1 MGPNRK
7 AILAPPT
14 SYISSSSAFLTYS
27 CSACFKERPKEPHDE
42 IAEQDD
48 TDELL
53 RKLRKK
59 YLRIRFEIK
68 RGMGELQRTSEPSVL
83 REIGLGTESFY
94 TLARLFRFPRTRD
107 HAPGSSTRRRLR
119 ASQHR
124 QYDLAY
130 RHQLHGRNR
139 IRRRASQS
147 KTHRPLRTHLLRW
160 SQCLL
165 GDARV
170 GGIIDAWIT
179 PLRTLRKTNAEELKA
194 LGDDGKRAVRL
205 AELNVETGV
214 GNLMGNWI
222 VEEAVRERGLTV
234 HGVLYDVACGKIRD
248 LQVGTAGSSAATQ
261 ETGGCQG

>member
-1 MGPNRK
+1 MGSNCK

-42 IAEQDD
+42 FAEQDD

-53 RKLRKK
+53 RKLERNT
-59 YLRIRFEIK
+59 FEYALKSNEAWANYKGHQNPAFFEKLASGQSPSILWLGCSDS
-68 RGMGELQRTSEPSVL
+68 RVPETTLLGLQPGDVFAHRNIANIISPTDINSMAVIEYAVVHLKVKHIVL
-83 REIGLGTESFY
+83 CGHTCCGG
-94 TLARLFRFPRTRD
+94 AN
-107 HAPGSSTRRRLR
+107 A
-119 ASQHR
+119 A
-124 QYDLAY
+124 
-130 RHQLHGRNR
+130 
-139 IRRRASQS
+139 
-147 KTHRPLRTHLLRW
+147 
-160 SQCLL
+160 L

-179 PLRTLRKTNAEELKA
+179 PLRTLRKTNEEELKA

-234 HGVLYDVACGKIRD
+234 HGVLYDVACGKIGD